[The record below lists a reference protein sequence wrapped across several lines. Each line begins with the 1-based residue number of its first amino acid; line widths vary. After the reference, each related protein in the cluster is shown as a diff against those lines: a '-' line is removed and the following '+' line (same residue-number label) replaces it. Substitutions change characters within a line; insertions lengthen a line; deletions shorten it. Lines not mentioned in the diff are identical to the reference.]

1 MADAKG
7 REVDGELT
15 TPCNV
20 LNLNVNYTTAAEAS
34 ENVKIFVENTKNC
47 CETTE
52 NAQIQ
57 AFENDISL
65 PSINCSDSL
74 NNSQVPINETES
86 PACEESGEDIH
97 KCEVNSMEHMSE
109 VQSIVCIDS
118 CIQKLENT
126 EASIDIRDNLLRYQ
140 VTELVINGR
149 LHVI

>member
-7 REVDGELT
+7 REVDEELT

-74 NNSQVPINETES
+74 NNSQVSINETES
-86 PACEESGEDIH
+86 PACEESGGNIH
-97 KCEVNSMEHMSE
+97 KCDVNSMEHMLE
-109 VQSIVCIDS
+109 VQSIDS

-126 EASIDIRDNLLRYQ
+126 EASIDIGDNLLRYQ
-140 VTELVINGR
+140 VTELVINDR